1 MPCGTPPASRWTC
14 CAERASSGTDDLAP
28 VGAVGDTGLHI
39 LAQQL
44 SREVGL
50 VPTSSMGRLFDAV
63 ASLLGV
69 CQQVTYEG
77 QAAVELEHLAR
88 RGDPAPLAFGVDG
101 ALLDPVPLI
110 AGLVDGLRAGVGS
123 ADLAAGFHAAV
134 IDATVAAATSVA
146 RAAGIPAIGLTGGVF
161 VNRILLNGIT

>member
-1 MPCGTPPASRWTC
+1 MSAW
-14 CAERASSGTDDLAP
+14 CAT
-28 VGAVGDTGLHI
+28 T
-39 LAQQL
+39 
-44 SREVGL
+44 
-50 VPTSSMGRLFDAV
+50 SMGRLFDAV

-110 AGLVDGLRAGVGS
+110 AGLVEGLRAGVS
-123 ADLAAGFHAAV
+123 AADLAAGFHDAV
-134 IDATVAAATSVA
+134 IDATAAAADRSRGRPVS
-146 RAAGIPAIGLTGGVF
+146 RRSGSPAACS
-161 VNRILLNGIT
+161 